1 MNEPGNVPDIDQRI
15 ANLPV
20 AVDLTEDAVILEVDL
35 AGTGEQI
42 WAHLTDPA
50 LLATWSPI
58 VPERPLTEVGPML
71 SREHP
76 EADPVVTDVLA
87 TAGAHA
93 LTHRWGDDVLEWLI
107 DEARL
112 TLLMKL
118 AAPQYAP
125 TYLAGWQVCLG
136 VLDARLE
143 GIEQERIVGRDA
155 LDHGWEQLRNRYA
168 QQLDLPDQPEA

>member
-1 MNEPGNVPDIDQRI
+1 MNASDIDQRI
-15 ANLPV
+15 VDLPV
-20 AVDLTEDAVILEVDL
+20 TVDLTEDAVILEVDL

-87 TAGAHA
+87 TAGDHA
-93 LTHRWGDDVLEWLI
+93 LSHRWGDDVLEWLI

-118 AAPQYAP
+118 SAPQYAP
-125 TYLAGWQVCLG
+125 TYLAGWQVCLA

-143 GIEQERIVGRDA
+143 GLDQARIVGYDA
-155 LDHGWEQLRNRYA
+155 LEHGWNQLRDRYA
-168 QQLDLPDQPEA
+168 QELDLPDQPEV